1 MELPFGADQNI
12 DFMFLKLIVHDIV
25 KSEAFYKSVF
35 GLVEMNRM
43 EAKITGREVIE
54 VVYQPTYKGGPLFIL
69 ASFPGDTQ
77 PARNEAIIGFASGDF
92 DACLQRIEK
101 AGGSVVEDRTVPDF
115 GRTAFAKDPEG
126 HLLQISQRQG

>member
-1 MELPFGADQNI
+1 MELPFGSEQDI
-12 DFMFLKLIVHDIV
+12 DFMFTKLIVHDIE
-25 KSEAFYKSVF
+25 KSDAFYKSVF

-43 EAKITGREVIE
+43 EAKIMGRDVVEI
-54 VVYQPTYKGGPLFIL
+54 VYQPTYKGGPLLIL
-69 ASFPGDTQ
+69 ASFPENTQ
-77 PARNEAIIGFASGDF
+77 PARNESIIGFASGDF

-115 GRTAFAKDPEG
+115 GRVAFAKDPEG

>member
-1 MELPFGADQNI
+1 MELPFGADQDI
-12 DFMFLKLIVHDIV
+12 DFMFLKLIVHDIG

-43 EAKITGREVIE
+43 EAKITGRDVVEI
-54 VVYQPTYKGGPLFIL
+54 VYQPTYKGGPLFIL

-77 PARNEAIIGFASGDF
+77 PACNESIIGFASGDF

-101 AGGSVVEDRTVPDF
+101 AGGSVVEDRMVPDF
-115 GRTAFAKDPEG
+115 GRTVFAKDPEG